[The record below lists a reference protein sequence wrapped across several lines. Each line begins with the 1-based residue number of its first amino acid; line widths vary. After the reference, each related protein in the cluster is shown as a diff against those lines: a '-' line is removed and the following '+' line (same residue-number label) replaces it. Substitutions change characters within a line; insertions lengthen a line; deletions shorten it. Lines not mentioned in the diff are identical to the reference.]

1 MKPPP
6 PPIVSIRYFGP
17 GTSVLMLHLIP
28 AAAVTSTNWIGVAA
42 VPVVNAICSEP
53 SEAINNPRQHRV
65 NKEERTLCVFAPLRE
80 ILLVVAD
87 WRVIGKTVSR
97 NRAKTQK
104 KNNIRLL
111 SRNRGHH
118 RDSLLPFRRRGRS
131 KVRELSGDAHY

>member
-42 VPVVNAICSEP
+42 LPVVTAICSEP
-53 SEAINNPRQHRV
+53 SEAINNTRQHRV
-65 NKEERTLCVFAPLRE
+65 NKEEQTLRVFAPLRK
-80 ILLVVAD
+80 ILLVVNAD
-87 WRVIGKTVSR
+87 WRVIGKALSR
-97 NRAKTQK
+97 KGAKTQK

-111 SRNRGHH
+111 SRSRGQHC
-118 RDSLLPFRRRGRS
+118 DPLLPFRRRGRS
-131 KVRELSGDAHY
+131 KLG